1 MFSDNCRGK
10 VSKESVID
18 NRGNRNVNSVKEPGR
33 KFQDLEGFDRH
44 RGDAAT
50 TGHRIHQVYGH
61 KFRATLLRQPSFCS
75 HCHKFIWFV
84 CISDGLAV
92 CC

>member
-1 MFSDNCRGK
+1 MFSDNCLGK
-10 VSKESVID
+10 VSKESVVD
-18 NRGNRNVNSVKEPGR
+18 SRGNRNVNSVKEPGR
-33 KFQDLEGFDRH
+33 ESKDLEGFDCR

-61 KFRATLLRQPSFCS
+61 KFMAAFLKQPSFCS

-84 CISDGLAV
+84 YIFDGLEV
-92 CC
+92 RY